1 MSAAIYNR
9 GNAYRAKGEID
20 RAIADY
26 DEALRLYPQYFQTY
40 GNRGIAYYT
49 NMDYDRAIA
58 DYDEALRLNPNYAN
72 AYGNRGLAYAAKG
85 AFDRAIADYDQALRI
100 RPGAIDYNNRGLA
113 YHAKKDL
120 DRAIADYD
128 AAIGL
133 DPKFIPAYGNRS
145 DAYRVKGD
153 GTRALADLDQAIRL
167 DPAYASGRTYFV
179 NGVFDNAQADLS
191 RARQLEPSN
200 PYYALWLDLAERRLH
215 VASGLAEAA
224 SSFDMTRWP
233 GPVVRLLLGE
243 MSSAALA
250 ATDDPDPNRK
260 QGKLCEAEFFSAEV
274 ALRDGSDQ
282 EAARLFRRAVDDCV
296 QTFFETTAAKA
307 ELKALGVAP

>member
-1 MSAAIYNR
+1 
-9 GNAYRAKGEID
+9 
-20 RAIADY
+20 
-26 DEALRLYPQYFQTY
+26 
-40 GNRGIAYYT
+40 
-49 NMDYDRAIA
+49 
-58 DYDEALRLNPNYAN
+58 
-72 AYGNRGLAYAAKG
+72 
-85 AFDRAIADYDQALRI
+85 
-100 RPGAIDYNNRGLA
+100 
-113 YHAKKDL
+113 
-120 DRAIADYD
+120 
-128 AAIGL
+128 
-133 DPKFIPAYGNRS
+133 
-145 DAYRVKGD
+145 
-153 GTRALADLDQAIRL
+153 
-167 DPAYASGRTYFV
+167 
-179 NGVFDNAQADLS
+179 VFANAQADLT

-215 VASGLAEAA
+215 VASGLAEVA

-243 MSSAALA
+243 TSSAALA

-282 EAARLFRRAVDDCV
+282 EATRLFRRAVDDCV